1 MEIKRDFYLDQIISR
16 MHNGLIKIIT
26 GVRRCGKSY
35 LLFHLFVDYL
45 KSHGVDD
52 RHIIA
57 INLED
62 RRNQRLRDPD
72 ELLNYIDDRLS
83 DQDIHYILL
92 DEIQQVNEFVDVLNS
107 YLNVSNADV
116 YVTGSNSKMLSSDV
130 ITEFR
135 GRGDE
140 IRLHPLSFR
149 EYATAYSN
157 EQSGTTLQRY
167 MTYGGLPYTLQLSDD
182 KRESYLRTLF
192 RTTYLKDIKDRN
204 HVHNDADLEELVN
217 VLASNVGSLTSPTV
231 LQNTFRSVKHSDI
244 TFYKVKNYLDM
255 LQNAFLISK
264 ARKYDLKGKKYIDS
278 PSKFYFDDLGLR
290 NACLDFHRL
299 EEGHL
304 MENIIFNELCRKGY
318 RVDVGQV
325 MVYSKSADGKT
336 IRQNLEVDFVCNKGM
351 RRVYVQSAFDM
362 PTQEKI
368 TQEKLSL
375 RKIDDNFSKVIVVG
389 GLTPTHFDEDG
400 ILVANI
406 FDFLTRDDLID

>member
-1 MEIKRDFYLDQIISR
+1 MEIKRDFYLDQIVSR

-52 RHIIA
+52 KHIIS

-62 RRNQRLRDPD
+62 RRNQWLRDPD
-72 ELLNYIDDRLS
+72 KLLSYIDGRLT

-92 DEIQQVNEFVDVLNS
+92 DEIQLVEEFVDVLNS
-107 YLNVSNADV
+107 YLNVSNADI
-116 YVTGSNSKMLSSDV
+116 YVTGSNSRMLSSDV

-140 IRLHPLSFR
+140 IRLHPLSYR
-149 EYATAYSN
+149 EYATAFSN
-157 EQSGTTLQRY
+157 EQRDITLQRY
-167 MTYGGLPYTLQLSDD
+167 MTYGGLPYTIQLSDD
-182 KRESYLRTLF
+182 RRENYLKTLF
-192 RTTYLKDIKDRN
+192 STTYLKDIKERN
-204 HVHNDADLEELVN
+204 HVQSDADLEELVD

-244 TFYKVKNYLDM
+244 TFYTVKNYLDM
-255 LQNAFLISK
+255 LQDAFLISR

-290 NACLDFHRL
+290 NACLDFHQL
-299 EEGHL
+299 DEGHL
-304 MENIIFNELCRKGY
+304 MENLIYNELCRKDY
-318 RVDVGQV
+318 RVDVGQIAS
-325 MVYSKSADGKT
+325 YSKSTDGKT

-351 RRVYVQSAFDM
+351 KRVYVQSAFDM
-362 PTQEKI
+362 PTHEKI
-368 TQEKLSL
+368 AQEKLSL
-375 RKIDDNFSKVIVVG
+375 RKINDNFSKVIVVG
-389 GLTPTHFDEDG
+389 GLTPTHLDEDG

-406 FDFLTRDDLID
+406 FDFLTKDNLID